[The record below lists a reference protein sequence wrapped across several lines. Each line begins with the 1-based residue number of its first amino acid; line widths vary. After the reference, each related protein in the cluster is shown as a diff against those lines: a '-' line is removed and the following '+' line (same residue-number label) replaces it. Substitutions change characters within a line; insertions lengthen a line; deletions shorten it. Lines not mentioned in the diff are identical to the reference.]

1 MINIRECFEEN
12 AGAFTRSLQGAGF
25 SVEQAG
31 KFLPE
36 AASGILESTK
46 ESGITQLSAGFAS
59 GDPAKPLSDI
69 NVDAIADKLGMDADQ
84 VSSGLLA
91 IMPVLSSVM
100 SDKSEGILDAVSS
113 LAGGSTEDLINAAKK
128 FFSLI
133 TFILIN

>member
-1 MINIRECFEEN
+1 
-12 AGAFTRSLQGAGF
+12 
-25 SVEQAG
+25 
-31 KFLPE
+31 
-36 AASGILESTK
+36 
-46 ESGITQLSAGFAS
+46 
-59 GDPAKPLSDI
+59 
-69 NVDAIADKLGMDADQ
+69 MDVDQ